1 MPMLLP
7 KIQKLAQR
15 HALDCAVLVRAL
27 GVVYVA
33 LLPPAS
39 PKSYPELVS
48 CSRELLDLCAASG
61 AIPMIERCP
70 LELKS
75 MLNIWPPAGTE
86 LEIAKRLKSV
96 FDPQNILSPGRFRG
110 GI

>member
-1 MPMLLP
+1 MLLP

-27 GVVYVA
+27 GVIYVA

-48 CSRELLDLCAASG
+48 CSRELLDLCVASG

-96 FDPQNILSPGRFRG
+96 FDPQGILSPGRFRG
-110 GI
+110 RI

>member
-1 MPMLLP
+1 MLLP

-48 CSRELLDLCAASG
+48 CSRELLDLCVASG

-75 MLNIWPPAGTE
+75 MLNIWPPARTE
-86 LEIAKRLKSV
+86 VEIAKRLKSV
-96 FDPQNILSPGRFRG
+96 FDPQGILSPGRFRG